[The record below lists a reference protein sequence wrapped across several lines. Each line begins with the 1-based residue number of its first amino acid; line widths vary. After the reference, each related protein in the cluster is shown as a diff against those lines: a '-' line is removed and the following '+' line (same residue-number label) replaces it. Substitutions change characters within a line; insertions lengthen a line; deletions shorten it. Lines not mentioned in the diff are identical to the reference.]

1 MTDTKIRH
9 VISVSGGKDSD
20 ATLKIALNR
29 CAPGT
34 VIPIFCDTDNED
46 RRVYE
51 HLDYLERTL
60 GVKITRL
67 KADFSDEFA
76 RKRMFIARDQRVGR
90 KYDTAPVVD
99 AIGNPVP
106 KRDARGNVV
115 TQTVRRAGQRVT
127 EPVQKTKKV
136 GGGKRVRWTN
146 KAKRRALAELRPTG
160 IAMLDLC
167 MLKGRFPSRKAQ
179 FCTERL
185 KRDVA
190 VMFQLDLVDAG
201 YRVISWQGI
210 RRDESHARR
219 NAKLYE
225 RIGPRMWAFRPL
237 VERSAMD
244 VFAFLAAEGVR
255 PNDLYYMNM
264 TRVGCMPCIN
274 ASKEEVR
281 EISQRLPEHI
291 ERVSEWERKVSAC
304 SKWGFTTFFHKVER
318 GAAVCPAAEFS
329 RSKIEK
335 IVEWSRTTRGGKQFD
350 LLAVEP
356 ASLDACASAYGL
368 CE

>member
-1 MTDTKIRH
+1 VTDTKVRH

-51 HLDYLERTL
+51 HLDYLEHTL

-99 AIGNPVP
+99 AAGNPVP

-115 TQTVRRAGQRVT
+115 TQTVRRAGQSVT

-146 KAKRRALAELRPTG
+146 KAKRRALAELHPTG

-179 FCTERL
+179 FCTEEL
-185 KRDVA
+185 KRNMA
-190 VMFQLDLVDAG
+190 VSYQIDLIDAG
-201 YRVISWQGI
+201 FKVVSWQGV
-210 RRDESHARR
+210 RRDESHNRR
-219 NAKLYE
+219 NAKKIERLGPKLY
-225 RIGPRMWAFRPL
+225 AFRPL
-237 VERSAMD
+237 VEWSAAD
-244 VFAFLAAEGVR
+244 VFAYCASKALL
-255 PNDLYYMNM
+255 PNPLYRQGMN
-264 TRVGCMPCIN
+264 RVGCMPCIN
-274 ASKEEVR
+274 CGKEEVR
-281 EISQRLPEHI
+281 QINARFPVALEEKARW
-291 ERVSEWERKVSAC
+291 EWLVGQA
-304 SKWGFTTFFHKVER
+304 SKRGFSTFFNKELHDDNYQVRRVHDASRVE
-318 GAAVCPAAEFS
+318 AVIQWAHTS
-329 RSKIEK
+329 
-335 IVEWSRTTRGGKQFD
+335 RGGRQFD
-350 LLAVEP
+350 MFAGQIE
-356 ASLDACASAYGL
+356 STACASAYGL

>member
-1 MTDTKIRH
+1 MNESKVRH
-9 VISVSGGKDSD
+9 VVSVSGGKDSD

-29 CAPGT
+29 CPPGT

-76 RKRMFIARDQRVGR
+76 RKRMFIARDQRRGR
-90 KYDTAPVVD
+90 KYETAPVVD
-99 AIGNPVP
+99 AAGNPVP
-106 KRDARGNVV
+106 KRDAKGSVV
-115 TQTVRRAGQRVT
+115 MREVRRNGVLVA

-136 GGGKRVRWTN
+136 GGGARVRWTN
-146 KAKRRALAELRPTG
+146 KAKRRALADLHSTG

-244 VFAFLAAEGVR
+244 VFAFLANEGVR

-264 TRVGCMPCIN
+264 ARVGCMPCIN
-274 ASKEEVR
+274 ASKEEIR

-304 SKWGFTTFFHKVER
+304 SKRGFSTFFHKVEK
-318 GAAVCPAAEFS
+318 GAALRPSAEFS
-329 RSKIEK
+329 RAKIEM
-335 IVEWSRTTRGGKQFD
+335 IVEWSRTTRGGRQLD
-350 LLAVEP
+350 LLSIEP
-356 ASLDACASAYGL
+356 ASLDACAWANGS